1 MIAPLTPEG
10 NKEGVEII
18 ISFEEKKTKRKMKR
32 HICLLLIALSA
43 SSMVLAQQVIT
54 VEQCRD
60 MALQHNKDRRSAML
74 TSRQADYTLR
84 STRALFFPD
93 FSLSALGMYDTGAGT
108 LGYDLTHMKGVLA
121 GTVQDAFTK
130 GILSPT
136 GAKWLNGVGSQLPDK
151 VDILDYKLGWMFSAN
166 LVMKQPLYMGGKIR
180 AGYAMAKT
188 GVEMAR
194 QNERKTDA
202 EVIMA
207 ANEAYAN
214 CVKAQELRVV
224 AEKYKSLLTELEKN
238 VKSAVKYGLK
248 MQNDVMK
255 VQVKLNEVE
264 LQIKRAENANRL
276 AMMNLCHVIGQPLTS
291 QYTVTSTYP
300 VVSDVQALSSDD
312 VYDRPEYA
320 LLDCQAQMAAEQVKM
335 TRSDMLPRVA
345 LMAKY
350 GYDRGMELNDRLL
363 LHDWNFAGGVTVS
376 VPVYHFGERT
386 NKVKAA
392 KVKQELAELDRDNKA
407 ELMTLE
413 LTRAANNLE
422 EAQLEVEL
430 ADRSLG
436 EAEENMRL
444 SKHQYDVGKETLS
457 DYLEAQAIW
466 QKAYQTKIDA
476 NFQLYLSSVSYLKAA
491 GRLVEP

>member
-1 MIAPLTPEG
+1 
-10 NKEGVEII
+10 
-18 ISFEEKKTKRKMKR
+18 MKR
-32 HICLLLIALSA
+32 YICLLLLALTA
-43 SSMVLAQQVIT
+43 SLPVPAQQVLS

-60 MALQHNKDRRSAML
+60 MALQHNKDRRSALL
-74 TSRQADYTLR
+74 TSKQADYTLK
-84 STRALFFPD
+84 STRAMFFPD
-93 FSLSALGMYDTGAGT
+93 FSLSGMGVYDTGTGT
-108 LGYDLTHMKGVLA
+108 LGYDLTYMKGILAGIVQDGFMKGVISPA
-121 GTVQDAFTK
+121 GAQ
-130 GILSPT
+130 
-136 GAKWLNGVGSQLPDK
+136 WLGGVSSQLPNQ
-151 VDILDYKLGWMFSAN
+151 VDVLDYKLGWMFTAN
-166 LVMKQPLYMGGKIR
+166 LIMKQPLYMGGKIR

-214 CVKAQELRVV
+214 CVKAKELSVV
-224 AEKYKSLLTELEKN
+224 AEKYKTLLTELEKN
-238 VKSAVKYGLK
+238 VKSAVRYGLK

-291 QYTVTSTYP
+291 QFIVTSTYP
-300 VVSDVQALSSDD
+300 VVSDVRALHSGD
-312 VYDRPEYA
+312 VFNRPEYA

-335 TRSDMLPRVA
+335 TRSDMLPKVA
-345 LMAKY
+345 LLAKY
-350 GYDRGMELNDRLL
+350 GYGRGLELNDRLL
-363 LHDWNFAGGVTVS
+363 MHDWNFAGGVTVS

-386 NKVKAA
+386 NKVKVA
-392 KVKQELAELDRDNKA
+392 KIKQELAELERDNKA
-407 ELMTLE
+407 ELMMLE
-413 LTRAANNLE
+413 LAKAANNLE
-422 EAQLEVEL
+422 ESQLEAEL

-476 NFQLYLSSVSYLKAA
+476 NFQLYLSSVSYLKAT